1 MNWQEQ
7 LAAVVYFILQRHI
20 HAPTIA
26 DLEIDVKRTER
37 LEETAL
43 TLSEFIEKRGDQH
56 WVDPLIEDVGP
67 WMMVQLADLADLME
81 TLRK

>member
-1 MNWQEQ
+1 
-7 LAAVVYFILQRHI
+7 
-20 HAPTIA
+20 
-26 DLEIDVKRTER
+26 